1 MRALGGAC
9 RDCGRGPARY
19 VETLSSR
26 MEPESPEAVYFLA
39 LDDKP
44 EGVGTLFTAPDD
56 HESLIMA
63 SECLQVYAEL
73 SGIKE
78 RVLGMVHRQD
88 ADGAKMERI
97 VWYRH
102 PLPPECPDNQ
112 EHDFPGPNDGAEV
125 EPHDVAHVVRSAC
138 RNCGLR
144 RTIDFWDSKTKRYAP
159 AGLCSYEV
167 STKDPGQYGEM
178 LREMNRRLKDKA

>member
-1 MRALGGAC
+1 MVGSKNDQDLNVSVIRVVPGC
-9 RDCGRGPARY
+9 D
-19 VETLSSR
+19 T
-26 MEPESPEAVYFLA
+26 PE
-39 LDDKP
+39 D
-44 EGVGTLFTAPDD
+44 GTSIPD
-56 HESLIMA
+56 L
-63 SECLQVYAEL
+63 Y
-73 SGIKE
+73 
-78 RVLGMVHRQD
+78 
-88 ADGAKMERI
+88 DGHYRMERI

-102 PLPPECPDNQ
+102 PPPPECPDNQ

-144 RTIDFWDSKTKRYAP
+144 RTIDFWDNKTKRYAP